1 MKYDIQFT
9 NQFKKDLKLAKKQ
22 NKNLDKL
29 FEVIDILANGG
40 TLDAKYR
47 DHDLTGNYKGTR
59 ECHIEPDWLLIYE
72 IWALIQRFSCLDAL
86 SPWFTFTGNHA
97 FAKDLGSGKSTIIF
111 QVALFTFNSK
121 SLIHYITHIY

>member
-40 TLDAKYR
+40 TLEAKYR
-47 DHDLTGNYKGTR
+47 DHDLTVNYKGTVSATLNQTG
-59 ECHIEPDWLLIYE
+59 CSFM
-72 IWALIQRFSCLDAL
+72 RFRT
-86 SPWFTFTGNHA
+86 TF
-97 FAKDLGSGKSTIIF
+97 
-111 QVALFTFNSK
+111 
-121 SLIHYITHIY
+121 

>member
-1 MKYDIQFT
+1 MKQDIQFT

-40 TLDAKYR
+40 TLEAKYR

-72 IWALIQRFSCLDAL
+72 IQNNVLVLMLYRLGTHSELFKKQFQKTEQQFEKHLSEMIGASDCKTIYFLSFRCLL
-86 SPWFTFTGNHA
+86 TSF
-97 FAKDLGSGKSTIIF
+97 
-111 QVALFTFNSK
+111 
-121 SLIHYITHIY
+121 

>member
-9 NQFKKDLKLAKKQ
+9 TQFKKDLKLAKKQ

-40 TLDAKYR
+40 TLEAKYR

-72 IWALIQRFSCLDAL
+72 IQNNVLVLMLYRLGTLTQNYSKNRFKNRNSN
-86 SPWFTFTGNHA
+86 SESIYQ
-97 FAKDLGSGKSTIIF
+97 SG
-111 QVALFTFNSK
+111 
-121 SLIHYITHIY
+121 